1 MVPVR
6 LFLFARVADAAVRP
20 ADAAEIHVR
29 SRQRGCLHYA
39 RGSRLSYRLGQYVA
53 ERIIVAFISALSLT
67 VIAIAD
73 FSNRMVEKNL
83 VAIAAYVLLPA
94 LAATAWLRTCHQWPA
109 ARPATCAGY
118 SVPPRAT
125 RQASNRCN
133 RSENASHSCASAPLP
148 GESPISTISRGIDV
162 FLRPITVPY
171 PKAATARTARLVRI
185 RQQARP
191 REAFAAGTQPRPR
204 CPAARWRPVTRRANR
219 RRASPHPLKPRT
231 CAR

>member
-39 RGSRLSYRLGQYVA
+39 RGSRLSYRPGQYVA

-94 LAATAWLRTCHQWPA
+94 LAATAWLRTCHQWPT
-109 ARPATCAGY
+109 ARPATCAEY

-148 GESPISTISRGIDV
+148 GESPISTISNG
-162 FLRPITVPY
+162 T
-171 PKAATARTARLVRI
+171 
-185 RQQARP
+185 
-191 REAFAAGTQPRPR
+191 FAGLMSSSAQ
-204 CPAARWRPVTRRANR
+204 
-219 RRASPHPLKPRT
+219 
-231 CAR
+231 